1 MESILVSTTPAAQ
14 APTAGLLVEPLAAV
28 LAARHL
34 ELDADV
40 THWHAAGEPGGAELV
55 LDPGFGRDG
64 APMPVQNR
72 ASYVSGATGLPV
84 ALLAGGGQPVRIT
97 AEVQLVGGVRR
108 YTRVE
113 ARYADGLRV
122 TVAVPCDLPPLGPGA
137 QVASQR
143 ALEESTT
150 FRSSRLVVDGESVEA
165 VTYRPRP
172 DGPAATWCAEVR
184 GWSLRVSG
192 GVAEGPDPEVV
203 LLPPGVVRTDE
214 CGLPA
219 RGRAR

>member
-1 MESILVSTTPAAQ
+1 MSTTPPAL
-14 APTAGLLVEPLAAV
+14 APTAGLPDEPPATV
-28 LAARHL
+28 LAAHQL

-40 THWHAAGEPGGAELV
+40 THWHAAGEPGDDELV

-64 APMPVQNR
+64 APMPMKNR

-84 ALLAGGGQPVRIT
+84 ALLAGSGQPVRIT
-97 AEVQLVGGVRR
+97 AEAQLVEGVRC

-113 ARYADGLRV
+113 ARYRDGARI
-122 TVAVPCDLPPLGPGA
+122 TVAVPRDLPPLGPGA
-137 QVASQR
+137 QAASQL

-150 FRSSRLVVDGESVEA
+150 FRPSRLVVDGENVEA

-172 DGPAATWCAEVR
+172 DGPAATCCAEFR

-219 RGRAR
+219 RDRAR